1 MHNPR
6 FTKEAAM
13 KFSILGK
20 GLCVF
25 LIVVSCSIIG
35 YTELT
40 LDHGVVYQAFNP
52 SPTAIDLIKGG
63 VPAGQQIKAHIRDR
77 GIAQMAFNAEIEEI
91 MLRARIQR
99 KVILSAV

>member
-1 MHNPR
+1 MQDPR

-25 LIVVSCSIIG
+25 LIMVSCAIIG
-35 YTELT
+35 YAQLV
-40 LDHGVVYQAFNP
+40 LDHGVMYQAFNP
-52 SPTAIDLIKGG
+52 PPEASGLIRG
-63 VPAGQQIKAHIRDR
+63 VPGTQQIERHFRDR
-77 GIAQMAFNAEIEEI
+77 SIARMAFNAEIEEI